1 MNVLVPGTPIEF
13 AESRV
18 WYAPAK
24 INRFLH
30 ITGRRA
36 DGYHLLQTLFQ
47 FIDLRDE
54 LRFVLRDD
62 GVICRVGGPEG
73 LPADDLCVRA
83 ATRLQAACGVTR
95 GADIHL
101 TKRIPMGGG
110 LGGGSSDAA
119 TVLVAL
125 NELWGCGLDE
135 SELCAQGLEL
145 GADVPVFVFGRA
157 AWAEG
162 VGEALAE
169 VAPDE
174 PWMVLIDPHCHVDT
188 GLVFSAPELTRDC
201 QSITMA
207 GFLAGLVSNV
217 CEAVVRDQYPAVDEA
232 LNWLETHGGEARMT
246 GTGACVFAA
255 CSNRDAAEALC
266 RQVPEEWS
274 GYVVKA
280 SNRSSLFEGS

>member
-1 MNVLVPGTPIEF
+1 MSMSSAKTPSQF
-13 AESRV
+13 ADARV
-18 WYAPAK
+18 WLAPAK

-47 FIDLRDE
+47 FIDLCDE
-54 LRFVLRDD
+54 LRFAPRAD
-62 GVICRVGGPEG
+62 GVIRRIGGDRRLPE
-73 LPADDLCVRA
+73 DDLCVRA
-83 ATRLQAACGVTR
+83 GRRLQAAAGISL
-95 GADIHL
+95 GADIYL

-119 TVLVAL
+119 TTLVAL
-125 NELWGCGLDE
+125 NALWGCGLGE
-135 SELCAQGLEL
+135 SELCALGLEL

-162 VGEALAE
+162 VGESLTE

-174 PWMVLIDPHCHVDT
+174 PWMLLIDPSCHVDT

-201 QSITMA
+201 QSITMP
-207 GFLAGLVSNV
+207 GFLAGRVSNV
-217 CEAVVRDQYPAVDEA
+217 CEDVVRARYPAVDAA
-232 LNWLETHGGEARMT
+232 LDWLVAHGSDGRMT

-255 CSNRDAAEALC
+255 VEDRVAAEALC
-266 RQVPEEWS
+266 RQVPDEWS

-280 SNRSSLFEGS
+280 KNRSPLFDTM